1 MMLCYAKWYLCR
13 RYTHI
18 PSVKHTIFLSFIF
31 RLHRLFFGVSALTF
45 CCKPPLGAS
54 SPSISAV
61 SALTFRCKP
70 PLGASSPFISAESAF
85 MFCIAAELYPP
96 PEPLESLANPEAK
109 SEDEIRK
116 MAKAIMDK
124 VVTQL
129 LNEATEVVLREE

>member
-1 MMLCYAKWYLCR
+1 MTLC
-13 RYTHI
+13 
-18 PSVKHTIFLSFIF
+18 FIF
-31 RLHRLFFGVSALTF
+31 VTLNL
-45 CCKPPLGAS
+45 
-54 SPSISAV
+54 
-61 SALTFRCKP
+61 
-70 PLGASSPFISAESAF
+70 F